1 MVTVPAPES
10 DQSETAQ
17 DKSDWI
23 SGVVDIIVNAIA
35 KTRTYGTENA
45 IRAVRALVYGLVALV
60 FIAAALILI
69 IIIAVRLA
77 DAYLPIGAGVGDATW
92 AAHLLIGGLLAILG
106 SGFWLNRKSEGMR
119 WVNLALILDVGIIVV
134 IICYGIID
142 FFV

>member
-10 DQSETAQ
+10 DQSETTQ